1 MPPFRTEAHETRGC
15 GSFLNSVCSL
25 PFEFCEWNPLFKK
38 CKDNFEQNWKTH
50 FPDVQGD
57 DELVQLMTRLG
68 FEGGDA
74 ASKKAQGSK
83 KPASDDIGTGGG
95 APNKKKEKAPAEIV
109 IELNNRNKKKHITVV
124 KGLDLH
130 GVDTAA
136 AAKVFGKKF
145 ACGSALKKAQDG
157 QPETIEIQGN
167 VRDEIAAVIVD
178 KLKLSIDNIV
188 VLVDGKKIKAAELP
202 PS

>member
-1 MPPFRTEAHETRGC
+1 MNAFSLTR
-15 GSFLNSVCSL
+15 NVRIVDQTQ
-25 PFEFCEWNPLFKK
+25 NPAVAFAADALRR
-38 CKDNFEQNWKTH
+38 
-50 FPDVQGD
+50 DVRA
-57 DELVQLMTRLG
+57 RLG

-74 ASKKAQGSK
+74 ASKKAQGGK
-83 KPASDDIGTGGG
+83 KPASEDIGSGGG